1 MLALL
6 LILSVVL
13 TAYFINNN
21 ELDQDEIH
29 QMIQSDDWFN

>member
-29 QMIQSDDWFN
+29 QMIESDDWFN

>member
-6 LILSVVL
+6 LILSITL

-29 QMIQSDDWFN
+29 QMIQSEDWFN